1 MKHLSIVVTT
11 AALVGFGLGMYAH
24 AARAPEPPAAP
35 AAAPDNRS
43 AKLLQ
48 QLQAAPW
55 HFAGFTDRADPAK
68 GIIVETG
75 SGLILAN
82 VRVARDA
89 AVTIGGKP
97 APLSDLVLRMPLQ
110 LQLEGA
116 EPVITR
122 LDAHPRVPP
131 RLVIRALD
139 ARKRTLTL
147 LDEETQTTLHD
158 VPLSANVVVE
168 FHVIPQRPAGLRP
181 GTRVTPPHRV
191 PGTFDELKPGMR
203 LFFMTLRFVD
213 GQATIRHLVVDRVE
227 EVKDT
232 KP

>member
-1 MKHLSIVVTT
+1 M
-11 AALVGFGLGMYAH
+11 ALTMDDLGKERESSLADGYLYRFG
-24 AARAPEPPAAP
+24 
-35 AAAPDNRS
+35 
-43 AKLLQ
+43 Q
-48 QLQAAPW
+48 
-55 HFAGFTDRADPAK
+55 F
-68 GIIVETG
+68 
-75 SGLILAN
+75 
-82 VRVARDA
+82 
-89 AVTIGGKP
+89 
-97 APLSDLVLRMPLQ
+97 
-110 LQLEGA
+110 
-116 EPVITR
+116 
-122 LDAHPRVPP
+122 
-131 RLVIRALD
+131 ALD